1 MTTTDPRTWRSATAE
16 VTAQIAAAPERVYAL
31 VADLPRMGE
40 WSPENRENRWIGGAT
55 QAGPGAKFRGA
66 NRSGIRRWST
76 TCTVLV
82 ADPGRLLSW
91 EAKFYGLP
99 IAQWTYRFEPDGQGG
114 TVVTETVEDRRGTWM
129 RAMQPVT
136 GVKDRS
142 AHNRAT
148 MEITLERLKAAAES

>member
-1 MTTTDPRTWRSATAE
+1 MTTTSTGAWRSASAQ
-16 VTAQIAAAPERVYAL
+16 VTATVQAPPEQLYAL

-40 WSPENRENRWIGGAT
+40 WSPENTANEWIGGAT
-55 QAGPGAKFRGA
+55 HAVPGARFRGA
-66 NRSGIRRWST
+66 NRSGLRRWST

-91 EAKFYGLP
+91 ESKFLGMP
-99 IAQWTYRFEPDGQGG
+99 IAQWTYRFEPEGEGC
-114 TVVTETVEDRRGTWM
+114 TVVTETVEDRRSRLM

-136 GVKDRS
+136 GVKDRA

-148 MEITLERLKAAAES
+148 MEVTLERLKTAVES